1 MLAVVSTP
9 GGSAPAELRE
19 VAEPRPAS
27 NEVVVS
33 VEAFGINRGEL
44 SLLPNRPNW
53 QPGQDVGGVV
63 DQPAA
68 DGSGPPRGAP
78 VVALVDQGG
87 WAQRVAVPVGRVAVR
102 PDGVS
107 AEAAAAL
114 PVAGLTALRALRVGG
129 ALLGRRVLIT
139 GASGGVGHY
148 AVQLARAAG
157 ATVAGVAGAARAD
170 TVRQLGAAET
180 VTSVDQASGLYDLIL
195 ESVGGAS
202 LSHAVRKVAP
212 GGTVVIFGNS
222 AREQA
227 SLSFPDFAGHAGA
240 RIYAFFVYLSGEPPT
255 FGEDLGFLA
264 TLVGD
269 GRLVPQLGYRGS
281 WRDLPAAL
289 HALRGRQVMGKVVLR
304 VD

>member
-9 GGSAPAELRE
+9 GGSAPAELRQ
-19 VAEPRPAS
+19 VDEPRPGPG
-27 NEVVVS
+27 EVVLK

-53 QPGQDVGGVV
+53 QPGQDVAGII

-68 DGSGPPRGAP
+68 DGSGPAAGTP

-87 WAQRVAVPVGRVAVR
+87 WAERVAVPASRVAVR
-102 PDGVS
+102 PDAVT

-129 ALLGRRVLIT
+129 SLLGRRVLIT
-139 GASGGVGHY
+139 GASGGVGHC
-148 AVQLARAAG
+148 AVQLARAGG
-157 ATVAGVAGAARAD
+157 AIVAGVASGANAD
-170 TVRQLGAAET
+170 AVRQLGAVET
-180 VTSVDQASGLYDLIL
+180 VTSIDQAPGLYDVIL
-195 ESVGGAS
+195 ESVGGTS
-202 LSHAVRKVAP
+202 LTQAVHKVAP
-212 GGTVVIFGNS
+212 GGTVVAFGNS
-222 AREQA
+222 SREHA

-255 FGEDLGFLA
+255 FGDDLGYLA
-264 TLVGD
+264 ALVGD
-269 GRLVPQLGYRGS
+269 GRLTPRLGYRGS

-289 HALRGRQVMGKVVLR
+289 RALQNRQVVGKVVLR
-304 VD
+304 LD